1 MRPQKQT
8 NTRYGN
14 MLYFLDDPTIGRSL
28 ELYGEYCHAEIQ
40 AIKGLVTPTS
50 WFVDIGANI
59 GTHTIGVSPYVNRVV
74 AFEPDSDNF
83 DLLLKNIST
92 CGCQNV
98 TSTPLAIS
106 DKFGEVATQFD
117 YGKTTVVPGTAVKTA
132 SLDMLGLPQIDFVK
146 IDVEGMELAVLQGMS
161 ATLQG
166 FKPDLLIEMQ
176 DPTTY
181 SKIYD
186 YLNSFN
192 YYMYWMPVATYNTNN
207 HKKNADNAFGNQHG
221 VVNWLCSTEQLNTT
235 LQAVV
240 DRDDTVERM
249 VWRTRENVGNDT
261 RDGGRSSVDLY

>member
-1 MRPQKQT
+1 MHHPTKKALKQT

-14 MLYFLDDPTIGRSL
+14 MLYIQDDPTIGRAL
-28 ELYGEYCHAEIQ
+28 ELYGEYCHIEIE
-40 AIKGLVTPTS
+40 AIKSLVTPTS
-50 WFVDIGANI
+50 WFVDVGANI
-59 GTHTIGVSPYVNRVV
+59 GVHTVGVSPYVQRVI
-74 AFEPDSDNF
+74 AIEPDLDNF
-83 DLLLKNIST
+83 DLLVKNCSG
-92 CGCQNV
+92 CGCANV
-98 TSTPLAIS
+98 TTTRLALGNTFQETS
-106 DKFGEVATQFD
+106 TQFN
-117 YGKTTVVPGTAVKTA
+117 YGKTTLVPGSDVKTA
-132 SLDMLGLPQIDFVK
+132 RLDMLGLPQVDFVK
-146 IDVEGMELAVLQGMS
+146 IDVEGMEIEVLEGMP

-207 HKKNADNAFGNQHG
+207 HKKNADNVFGNQHG
-221 VVNWLCSTEQLNTT
+221 VVNWICSREKLNTT

-249 VWRTRENVGNDT
+249 IWRRNKNVGD
-261 RDGGRSSVDLY
+261 DLKHGE

>member
-14 MLYFLDDPTIGRSL
+14 MLYMEDDPTIGRSL
-28 ELYGEYCHAEIQ
+28 ELYGEYCHSEIE
-40 AIKGLVTPTS
+40 AIKNFVGPTS

-59 GTHTIGVSPYVNRVV
+59 GTHTVGVSPYVNRVV

-83 DLLLKNIST
+83 NLLIKNIST
-92 CGCQNV
+92 CGCKNV
-98 TSTPLAIS
+98 TPTQLAMS
-106 DKFGEVATQFD
+106 SNFGEVDTQFD
-117 YGKTTVVPGTAVKTA
+117 YGKTTLVPGTAVKVA
-132 SLDMLGLPQIDFVK
+132 SLDMIGLPQIDFVK
-146 IDVEGMELAVLQGMS
+146 IDVEGMELDVLQGMT

-166 FKPDLLIEMQ
+166 FKPHLLIEMQ
-176 DPTTY
+176 DETKY

-186 YLNSFN
+186 YLKEFG

-207 HKKNADNAFGNQHG
+207 HKNNKENVFGNQHG
-221 VVNWLCSTEQLNTT
+221 VINWICSAEQLNTT

-249 VWRTRENVGNDT
+249 VWRRNQDVGND
-261 RDGGRSSVDLY
+261 RKDGG

>member
-1 MRPQKQT
+1 MRHQTTTKTLVQT

-14 MLYFLDDPTIGRSL
+14 MLYIQDDPTIGRAL
-28 ELYGEYCHAEIQ
+28 ELYGEYCHIEID
-40 AIKGLVTPTS
+40 AIKSLVTPTS
-50 WFVDIGANI
+50 WFVDVGANI
-59 GTHTIGVSPYVNRVV
+59 GVHTVGVSPYVQRVI
-74 AFEPDSDNF
+74 AIEPDLDNF
-83 DLLLKNIST
+83 DVLVKNCSG
-92 CGCQNV
+92 CGCGNV
-98 TSTPLAIS
+98 TTTRLALGNQ
-106 DKFGEVATQFD
+106 FGETSTQFD
-117 YGKTTVVPGTAVKTA
+117 YGKTALVPGSDVKTA
-132 SLDMLGLPQIDFVK
+132 RLDMLGLPQVDFVK
-146 IDVEGMELAVLQGMS
+146 IDVEGMEIEVLEGMP

-207 HKKNADNAFGNQHG
+207 HKKNADNVFGNQHG
-221 VVNWLCSTEQLNTT
+221 VVNWICSREKLNTT

-249 VWRTRENVGNDT
+249 VWRRNKNVGD
-261 RDGGRSSVDLY
+261 DLKHGE